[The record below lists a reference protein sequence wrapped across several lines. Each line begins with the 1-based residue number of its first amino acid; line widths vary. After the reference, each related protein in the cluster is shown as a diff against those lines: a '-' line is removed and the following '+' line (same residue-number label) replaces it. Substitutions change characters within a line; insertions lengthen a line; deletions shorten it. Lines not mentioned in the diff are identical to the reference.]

1 MDNRLVESAKQLNKR
16 RRRRQAWTRSLIAL
30 GCVVMLSTVYIMSLP
45 AITKEQDTFCG
56 AEAHEHTDA
65 CYQEREGETARVL
78 ICAPEHHV
86 HEQTCFDAQ
95 GLPVCGQADYVA
107 HSHDALCYDENGG
120 LICALPERSV
130 HVHTEDCYETVAG
143 HTHGEACYEEAGGHT
158 HSDGCY
164 ETVGGHTHGEACYE
178 TVGGHTHGDGCYE
191 TVAGHTHTESCYEVT
206 GGHTHGEACYETV
219 AGHTHSEACLAE
231 DGQLI
236 CTLTEGEDRRELRC
250 TEPETAGQ
258 QSLICTLEE
267 TEDETLLICPE
278 PEAEGEKVLICT
290 EPEAEGEKVLTCTE
304 PEAEGERLLICTE
317 PETEEKTL
325 ICREAQA
332 AVHQHTQDCFGP
344 EKEKVLTCT
353 KKEHSHILQCYSDR
367 KADVETPEQW
377 EETFRDVELT
387 GLHRDDLLAIA
398 RTQLGY
404 RESVRNYTVKED
416 GETKDGYTR
425 YGDWYGYPYSEWCA
439 MFVSFCL
446 EYAEVP
452 DMPHHAACQAWI
464 DILVEEELYL
474 PVEEYTPWPGDIIFF
489 DGNGDDYSDHV
500 GIVEEITEEGMIKTI
515 EGNSGRRVCQNEY
528 EPDDPRLLGYG
539 LVPEGELIPKET
551 ESAEPTDMPET
562 AETAEP
568 TEIPAETDDAV
579 TEATKPETTEP
590 ETTEPETTEESTQPE
605 NTEIKQTRK
614 VSVYRNHRRD
624 ELLPEADEIHVTGN
638 YPEDA
643 VVYAVPAEVEADGEI
658 LSAYQISI
666 LLPDYSV
673 YQPTQEESLLLTVK
687 NESFEGR
694 TLEVRACPAEGASY
708 ELSASARGKMVA
720 FHLPESAPF
729 AVVAIPEALTEQTLQ
744 AVIYRDATLQQQSA
758 DETVILITGLLPQG
772 AGARAYPL
780 VLDENLIEGEKVLLA
795 FDITIVDRE
804 GNPITQEEGQEPFT
818 VSIRPPEWEPSE
830 DENYK
835 IYYVPEEG
843 APEIMDSENR
853 EDAVSFTTDHFSTYV
868 LTAAGTYDTVYL
880 NGANGDDSRA
890 GTSANTAVKTLDRAL
905 ALVKEG
911 GTICISGTVTVSDAQ
926 EWEMEN
932 GITLKR
938 YSSFTGPLVTVES
951 GGSLTLK
958 NITVNGGSGTPNSST
973 IATTATYAS
982 GSAKAPLIVV
992 ESGGSLNIRDGAV
1005 LEYNSNK
1012 PDMSNGTF
1020 KENGYVG
1027 QGGAVYCQGNLTMS
1041 GGIIRYCEAQSGGGI
1056 YVESAGT
1063 GRITFNLSGGTITYN
1078 YARDIVPSGDRKD
1091 TYHRNA
1097 GGGVYV
1103 GDYVTMNMTGGTIS
1117 YNQTSREGGGISLGW
1132 LDRNKGAAINDFI
1145 TTFNMSGGVLD
1156 HNVATSTGGGLNI
1169 TAGREAYI
1177 NAGDFTNN
1185 SANGY
1190 EYQPE
1195 SGYSAPARVYSGG
1208 GIYLDAQQLNS
1219 RGGYAGKPGY
1229 ALIHRVLITGNS
1241 SSSYCG
1247 GIATCQTSNTYIASS
1262 LQMDGTLIFGN
1273 KTGSST
1279 NASQLSLAGDVSLV
1293 GKTALGGVAYNWTS
1307 SYKNSLSESN
1317 ADVKRAM
1324 ELATVR
1330 ITGNDAFDGGGIGCN
1345 GQLEVGGSP
1354 SYESVSITKIWNDDG
1369 TVPHPDSVTVQVY
1382 RDGEPY
1388 GDPITLYPV
1397 VDAAGRE
1404 TWPTVFVDKLLSGYT
1419 YTIKE
1424 VKVPGFDSQVT
1435 SSGNAFTITNTPTGF
1450 KVVKKWEGDIE
1461 SDRPGSVSVQLY
1473 QDGQPYG
1480 EIVELNAAGGW
1491 QYMWMNL
1498 PEGFAYT
1505 AREVEVP
1512 DGYYITGEGTLLDED
1527 TWQITNI
1534 KCPVTSL
1541 SVEKRWEGGEP
1552 LDSATVYLLSNG
1564 VQIDEVTLNADNGWF
1579 YRWDNLPACGKYG
1592 DPITYTLREADV
1604 KGFASSIEQGT
1615 LPDETTYFWQPV
1627 TELETGKSYMLVSS
1641 SDALT
1646 VSSSSLTWNDVS
1658 DILASGGEAAA
1669 AELWSMSDSRLKNG
1683 DGKYLTYSNQKF
1695 TISDRGSTVTWSDGK
1710 ISSRPSW
1717 STYYLSKSGSGVSA
1731 TSTSSNAVTFTAYE
1745 RVART
1750 VEGSDLHYIVTNTK
1764 LPDAITFRFAKYAV
1778 GSSKNPTL
1786 LAGAGLELYMVSGD
1800 GDTVIPGTELTGK
1813 LIRRWTSED
1822 GTAASGGL
1830 QTEDLYSG
1838 TYYLL
1843 ETQTPSGHIGLS
1855 GPVIFEV
1862 LAEAGQVN
1870 LLRCPYELTL
1880 SGGPEIDFPIYNAVA
1895 YELPETGGIGTTPY
1909 TVGGL
1914 LLMIM
1919 ALALLMYS
1927 HKRRK
1932 GEQPSF

>member
-16 RRRRQAWTRSLIAL
+16 RRRRQAWTRSLVAL

-65 CYQEREGETARVL
+65 CYQEREGEAARVL

-86 HEQTCFDAQ
+86 HGQSCFDAQ

-191 TVAGHTHTESCYEVT
+191 TVAGHTHTESCYEGT
-206 GGHTHGEACYETV
+206 GGHIHGEACYETV

-353 KKEHSHILQCYSDR
+353 KEEHSHILQCYSDR

-590 ETTEPETTEESTQPE
+590 ETTEESTQPE

-729 AVVAIPEALTEQTLQ
+729 AVVAVPEALTEQTLQ

-772 AGARAYPL
+772 AGARAYPV

-795 FDITIVDRE
+795 YDITIVDRE

-868 LTAAGTYDTVYL
+868 LTAAGTGDPEDPDGTETV
-880 NGANGDDSRA
+880 RA
-890 GTSANTAVKTLDRAL
+890 GFR
-905 ALVKEG
+905 
-911 GTICISGTVTVSDAQ
+911 
-926 EWEMEN
+926 
-932 GITLKR
+932 
-938 YSSFTGPLVTVES
+938 
-951 GGSLTLK
+951 
-958 NITVNGGSGTPNSST
+958 
-973 IATTATYAS
+973 
-982 GSAKAPLIVV
+982 
-992 ESGGSLNIRDGAV
+992 
-1005 LEYNSNK
+1005 
-1012 PDMSNGTF
+1012 
-1020 KENGYVG
+1020 
-1027 QGGAVYCQGNLTMS
+1027 
-1041 GGIIRYCEAQSGGGI
+1041 
-1056 YVESAGT
+1056 
-1063 GRITFNLSGGTITYN
+1063 
-1078 YARDIVPSGDRKD
+1078 
-1091 TYHRNA
+1091 
-1097 GGGVYV
+1097 
-1103 GDYVTMNMTGGTIS
+1103 
-1117 YNQTSREGGGISLGW
+1117 
-1132 LDRNKGAAINDFI
+1132 
-1145 TTFNMSGGVLD
+1145 
-1156 HNVATSTGGGLNI
+1156 
-1169 TAGREAYI
+1169 
-1177 NAGDFTNN
+1177 
-1185 SANGY
+1185 
-1190 EYQPE
+1190 
-1195 SGYSAPARVYSGG
+1195 
-1208 GIYLDAQQLNS
+1208 
-1219 RGGYAGKPGY
+1219 
-1229 ALIHRVLITGNS
+1229 
-1241 SSSYCG
+1241 
-1247 GIATCQTSNTYIASS
+1247 
-1262 LQMDGTLIFGN
+1262 
-1273 KTGSST
+1273 
-1279 NASQLSLAGDVSLV
+1279 
-1293 GKTALGGVAYNWTS
+1293 
-1307 SYKNSLSESN
+1307 
-1317 ADVKRAM
+1317 
-1324 ELATVR
+1324 
-1330 ITGNDAFDGGGIGCN
+1330 
-1345 GQLEVGGSP
+1345 
-1354 SYESVSITKIWNDDG
+1354 
-1369 TVPHPDSVTVQVY
+1369 
-1382 RDGEPY
+1382 
-1388 GDPITLYPV
+1388 
-1397 VDAAGRE
+1397 
-1404 TWPTVFVDKLLSGYT
+1404 
-1419 YTIKE
+1419 
-1424 VKVPGFDSQVT
+1424 
-1435 SSGNAFTITNTPTGF
+1435 
-1450 KVVKKWEGDIE
+1450 VVKNWQGDTE
-1461 SDRPGSVSVQLY
+1461 SDRPGSLLVQLY
-1473 QDGQPYG
+1473 QDGTAYG
-1480 EIVELNAAGGW
+1480 DPVELNEANGW
-1491 QYMWMNL
+1491 QYIWTEL

-1505 AREVEVP
+1505 AGEVEVP
-1512 DGYYITGEGTLLDED
+1512 DGYYITGAGELLDED
-1527 TWQITNI
+1527 TWQITNF

-1579 YRWDNLPACGKYG
+1579 YRWDNLPACGKLG
-1592 DPITYTLREADV
+1592 DPITYTLREAEIA
-1604 KGFASSIEQGT
+1604 GFASAIEEAEAPGE
-1615 LPDETTYFWQPV
+1615 DGW
-1627 TELETGKSYMLVSS
+1627 
-1641 SDALT
+1641 
-1646 VSSSSLTWNDVS
+1646 
-1658 DILASGGEAAA
+1658 GEA
-1669 AELWSMSDSRLKNG
+1669 
-1683 DGKYLTYSNQKF
+1683 
-1695 TISDRGSTVTWSDGK
+1695 
-1710 ISSRPSW
+1710 
-1717 STYYLSKSGSGVSA
+1717 
-1731 TSTSSNAVTFTAYE
+1731 
-1745 RVART
+1745 
-1750 VEGSDLHYIVTNTK
+1750 HYIVTNTK

-1813 LIRRWTSED
+1813 LIRCWTSED
-1822 GTAASGGL
+1822 GTAASGGI

-1855 GPVIFEV
+1855 GPVIFEI

-1870 LLRCPYELTL
+1870 LLQCPYELTL

-1914 LLMIM
+1914 LLMIV

>member
-45 AITKEQDTFCG
+45 AITKEQNTFCG

-236 CTLTEGEDRRELRC
+236 CTLTEGEDRRELCC

-729 AVVAIPEALTEQTLQ
+729 AVVAVPEALTEQTLQ

-772 AGARAYPL
+772 AGARAYPV
-780 VLDENLIEGEKVLLA
+780 VLDENLIEGETVLLA
-795 FDITIVDRE
+795 YDITIVDRE
-804 GNPITQEEGQEPFT
+804 GNLITQEEGQEPFT

-868 LTAAGTYDTVYL
+868 LTAAGIGDPEDPDGTETV
-880 NGANGDDSRA
+880 RA
-890 GTSANTAVKTLDRAL
+890 GFR
-905 ALVKEG
+905 
-911 GTICISGTVTVSDAQ
+911 
-926 EWEMEN
+926 
-932 GITLKR
+932 
-938 YSSFTGPLVTVES
+938 
-951 GGSLTLK
+951 
-958 NITVNGGSGTPNSST
+958 
-973 IATTATYAS
+973 
-982 GSAKAPLIVV
+982 
-992 ESGGSLNIRDGAV
+992 
-1005 LEYNSNK
+1005 
-1012 PDMSNGTF
+1012 
-1020 KENGYVG
+1020 
-1027 QGGAVYCQGNLTMS
+1027 
-1041 GGIIRYCEAQSGGGI
+1041 
-1056 YVESAGT
+1056 
-1063 GRITFNLSGGTITYN
+1063 
-1078 YARDIVPSGDRKD
+1078 
-1091 TYHRNA
+1091 
-1097 GGGVYV
+1097 
-1103 GDYVTMNMTGGTIS
+1103 
-1117 YNQTSREGGGISLGW
+1117 
-1132 LDRNKGAAINDFI
+1132 
-1145 TTFNMSGGVLD
+1145 
-1156 HNVATSTGGGLNI
+1156 
-1169 TAGREAYI
+1169 
-1177 NAGDFTNN
+1177 
-1185 SANGY
+1185 
-1190 EYQPE
+1190 
-1195 SGYSAPARVYSGG
+1195 
-1208 GIYLDAQQLNS
+1208 
-1219 RGGYAGKPGY
+1219 
-1229 ALIHRVLITGNS
+1229 
-1241 SSSYCG
+1241 
-1247 GIATCQTSNTYIASS
+1247 
-1262 LQMDGTLIFGN
+1262 
-1273 KTGSST
+1273 
-1279 NASQLSLAGDVSLV
+1279 
-1293 GKTALGGVAYNWTS
+1293 
-1307 SYKNSLSESN
+1307 
-1317 ADVKRAM
+1317 
-1324 ELATVR
+1324 
-1330 ITGNDAFDGGGIGCN
+1330 
-1345 GQLEVGGSP
+1345 
-1354 SYESVSITKIWNDDG
+1354 
-1369 TVPHPDSVTVQVY
+1369 
-1382 RDGEPY
+1382 
-1388 GDPITLYPV
+1388 
-1397 VDAAGRE
+1397 
-1404 TWPTVFVDKLLSGYT
+1404 
-1419 YTIKE
+1419 
-1424 VKVPGFDSQVT
+1424 
-1435 SSGNAFTITNTPTGF
+1435 
-1450 KVVKKWEGDIE
+1450 VVKNWQGDTE
-1461 SDRPGSVSVQLY
+1461 SDRPGSLLVQLY
-1473 QDGQPYG
+1473 QDGTAYG
-1480 EIVELNAAGGW
+1480 DPVELNEANGW
-1491 QYMWMNL
+1491 QYIWTEL

-1505 AREVEVP
+1505 AGEVEVP
-1512 DGYYITGEGTLLDED
+1512 DGYYITDAGELLDED

-1564 VQIDEVTLNADNGWF
+1564 VQIDEVALNADNGWF
-1579 YRWDNLPACGKYG
+1579 HRWDNLPTCGKLG
-1592 DPITYTLREADV
+1592 DPITYTLREAEI
-1604 KGFASSIEQGT
+1604 KGFASAIE
-1615 LPDETTYFWQPV
+1615 EA
-1627 TELETGKSYMLVSS
+1627 E
-1641 SDALT
+1641 
-1646 VSSSSLTWNDVS
+1646 
-1658 DILASGGEAAA
+1658 ASGEDGWGEA
-1669 AELWSMSDSRLKNG
+1669 
-1683 DGKYLTYSNQKF
+1683 
-1695 TISDRGSTVTWSDGK
+1695 
-1710 ISSRPSW
+1710 
-1717 STYYLSKSGSGVSA
+1717 
-1731 TSTSSNAVTFTAYE
+1731 
-1745 RVART
+1745 
-1750 VEGSDLHYIVTNTK
+1750 HYIVTNTK
-1764 LPDAITFRFAKYAV
+1764 LLDAVTFRFAKYAV

-1822 GTAASGGL
+1822 GTAASGGI

-1855 GPVIFEV
+1855 GPVIFEI

-1870 LLRCPYELTL
+1870 LLQCPYELTL

-1932 GEQPSF
+1932 GEQPPF